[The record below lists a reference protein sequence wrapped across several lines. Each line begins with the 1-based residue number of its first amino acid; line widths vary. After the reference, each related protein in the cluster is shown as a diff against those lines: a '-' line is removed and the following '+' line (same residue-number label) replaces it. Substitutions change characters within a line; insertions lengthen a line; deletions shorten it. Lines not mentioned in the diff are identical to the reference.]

1 MNKENVEQI
10 EELLDD
16 SLETLSDKKRFS
28 KTMNS
33 LIKDCSKKIGIEPK
47 ILKAV
52 KNYHH
57 YQGANWVDNK
67 PLEKDSSKKE
77 KDKISPVFIKL
88 KEIVDNLRQLNDV
101 EFLKPYLK
109 AMDNC
114 GIHITIDSDDDLEF
128 DKEYV
133 NEVIESTSK
142 LQTNVDTLS
151 EELKETKSNEA
162 EKLNFT
168 PKSSFIGVLGILDKI
183 KDGKNQEDKIQDNF
197 TTITMLNNAFT
208 YLSAKNDEYKESD

>member
-57 YQGANWVDNK
+57 YQVDM
-67 PLEKDSSKKE
+67 L
-77 KDKISPVFIKL
+77 
-88 KEIVDNLRQLNDV
+88 
-101 EFLKPYLK
+101 
-109 AMDNC
+109 
-114 GIHITIDSDDDLEF
+114 
-128 DKEYV
+128 
-133 NEVIESTSK
+133 
-142 LQTNVDTLS
+142 LQCLYARS
-151 EELKETKSNEA
+151 
-162 EKLNFT
+162 
-168 PKSSFIGVLGILDKI
+168 G
-183 KDGKNQEDKIQDNF
+183 
-197 TTITMLNNAFT
+197 
-208 YLSAKNDEYKESD
+208 